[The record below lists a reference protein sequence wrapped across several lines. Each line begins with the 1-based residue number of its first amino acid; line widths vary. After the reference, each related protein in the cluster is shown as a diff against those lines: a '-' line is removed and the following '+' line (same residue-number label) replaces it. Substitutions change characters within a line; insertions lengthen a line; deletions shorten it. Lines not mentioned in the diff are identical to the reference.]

1 MESDMENYQLSYE
14 TLWKTIIRPPRI
26 KYNSDDLIDNI
37 FSFHSRTYY
46 RKDYDLINKKGLTLK
61 CSLIEPDDDNRPF
74 ETMPLV
80 IYLHGNS
87 SSRKEGLNMMTILLK
102 NNINLFVFDFSGSGI
117 SEGKYISLG
126 YHEKE
131 DLNVVMDFVCKLPGV
146 GKIGLWGRSMGAATA
161 LMYAYS
167 DKRISCCIY
176 DSAFSEFRLLAKQL
190 CSNYKKIPNWL
201 VDFAFLFIKK
211 TILNIN
217 GVDID
222 QLTPIDFAKKTE
234 VPGFFIHATNDEL
247 IPLEHSLK
255 LYKEYKGEKVINVC
269 EGKHNTRRSADVLK
283 KVILFFKKYL
293 LGECKG
299 DNNNKDEEEDVN
311 EKEENDDINNKKDN
325 DNDNKE
331 EEEKEVTIWTC
342 DDID

>member
-1 MESDMENYQLSYE
+1 MESDMENYQISYE
-14 TLWKTIIRPPRI
+14 TLWKTIIRPPRVS
-26 KYNSDDLIDNI
+26 YNSDDLIDNI

-61 CSLIEPDDDNRPF
+61 CSLIEPDEDNRPF
-74 ETMPLV
+74 EIMPLV

-102 NNINLFVFDFSGSGI
+102 NNINLFVFDFAGSGI
-117 SEGKYISLG
+117 SEGEYISLG
-126 YHEKE
+126 YHEKD
-131 DLNVVMDFVCKLPGV
+131 DLNVVVDFVSKLPGV

-161 LMYAYS
+161 MMYAHS

-190 CSNYKKIPNWL
+190 CSNYKSIPHWL

-211 TILNIN
+211 TILNTN

-222 QLTPIDFAKKTE
+222 KLTPIEYAQKTE

-247 IPLEHSLK
+247 IPLEHSLN
-255 LYKEYKGEKVINVC
+255 LYKKYKGEKVINVC

-283 KVILFFKKYL
+283 KVVLFFKKNLFEDYK
-293 LGECKG
+293 GEAK
-299 DNNNKDEEEDVN
+299 EEEEEEN
-311 EKEENDDINNKKDN
+311 EKEESDDDNEKKDENEN
-325 DNDNKE
+325 DNQKD
-331 EEEKEVTIWTC
+331 EKEVTIWTC
-342 DDID
+342 DEID